1 MLSSSATQYGQ
12 NVEAFNHMADRYDSF
27 ATLAANET
35 EGVHYRIRI
44 AQRPSPFVI
53 VAPHGGLIERGTSEV
68 AAAVAVDR
76 FSLYCFESLTLR
88 AKGASLHITST
99 RFDEPQALRL
109 IAASEI
115 AIGVHG
121 RKDGEDDASIWV
133 GGLHAP
139 LQNAI
144 YDAVKQAGFTAKI
157 VGHGHR
163 LSGRDP
169 ANICNRGRRGEGVQL
184 ELPKTLR
191 MKFAQDEAH
200 RQVFATAVRE
210 SLENEIRSTFM
221 STQFLAPID
230 GA

>member
-1 MLSSSATQYGQ
+1 MP
-12 NVEAFNHMADRYDSF
+12 DRYDSF

-44 AQRPSPFVI
+44 TQRPSPFAI
-53 VAPHGGLIERGTSEV
+53 VAPHGGLIERGTSE
-68 AAAVAVDR
+68 AAAAIAADR
-76 FSLYCFESLTLR
+76 FSLYCFESLTIR
-88 AKGASLHITST
+88 AKGKGLHITST

-109 IAASEI
+109 VAASEV

-144 YDAVKQAGFTAKI
+144 YEAVKQAGFTAKI

-169 ANICNRGRRGEGVQL
+169 ANICNRGRRGAGVQL

-191 MKFAQDEAH
+191 NAFTNESESRAAFAA
-200 RQVFATAVRE
+200 AVRE
-210 SLENEIRSTFM
+210 AIESALIGV
-221 STQFLAPID
+221 L
-230 GA
+230 